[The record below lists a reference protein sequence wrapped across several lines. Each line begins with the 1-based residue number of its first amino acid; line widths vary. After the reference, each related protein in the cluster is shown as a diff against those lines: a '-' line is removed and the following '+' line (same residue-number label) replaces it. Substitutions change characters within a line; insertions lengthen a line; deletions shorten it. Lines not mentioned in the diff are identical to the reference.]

1 MYYLGLDLGGTK
13 MEAAV
18 ISERGLLISS
28 ERVLTH
34 AQEGSAAVLERM
46 FVLLDA
52 VLSAAHLEAK
62 QISGLGVGVPGA
74 VDHATGIILDG
85 RLHNGATGSAGEVG
99 HMVLLHHGER
109 CNCGNIGCWESISSG
124 PAIAKEAMRRM
135 HCGEESTLSSLAHPE
150 KVTAED
156 VFAARERG
164 DRLAIEV
171 TERALYFLGLGI
183 ANLVNALNPERVV
196 LGGGVAGVGEL
207 LITRVKSVV
216 EQVAYGPAKS
226 VKILPASL
234 KAKAGVIG
242 AAALAIGPVLPNNT
256 FWVGQEP

>member
-1 MYYLGLDLGGTK
+1 
-13 MEAAV
+13 
-18 ISERGLLISS
+18 
-28 ERVLTH
+28 
-34 AQEGSAAVLERM
+34 M

-62 QISGLGVGVPGA
+62 QISGLRG
-74 VDHATGIILDG
+74 GIILDG

-124 PAIAKEAMRRM
+124 PAIAKEALRRM

-183 ANLVNALNPERVV
+183 ANLVNALNPERVI

>member
-62 QISGLGVGVPGA
+62 QISGLGG
-74 VDHATGIILDG
+74 GIILDG

-183 ANLVNALNPERVV
+183 ANLVNALNPERVI

>member
-1 MYYLGLDLGGTK
+1 
-13 MEAAV
+13 
-18 ISERGLLISS
+18 
-28 ERVLTH
+28 
-34 AQEGSAAVLERM
+34 
-46 FVLLDA
+46 
-52 VLSAAHLEAK
+52 
-62 QISGLGVGVPGA
+62 
-74 VDHATGIILDG
+74 
-85 RLHNGATGSAGEVG
+85 
-99 HMVLLHHGER
+99 
-109 CNCGNIGCWESISSG
+109 
-124 PAIAKEAMRRM
+124 
-135 HCGEESTLSSLAHPE
+135 
-150 KVTAED
+150 

-183 ANLVNALNPERVV
+183 ANLVNALNPERVI

-207 LITRVKSVV
+207 LITRVKNVV
-216 EQVAYGPAKS
+216 EQVAYGPAKT